1 MGGEDSGVETGLGD
15 PALQIL
21 CREVAGA
28 AFGGPTGQGRAV
40 VCRIKREQAG
50 SVCDK
55 RLPLLRAPLISRP
68 SCGLRTESFG
78 GRGCFGTAAGRAAF
92 AGPLGL

>member
-15 PALQIL
+15 PVLQIL

-40 VCRIKREQAG
+40 VCRIKREQA
-50 SVCDK
+50 
-55 RLPLLRAPLISRP
+55 
-68 SCGLRTESFG
+68 
-78 GRGCFGTAAGRAAF
+78 
-92 AGPLGL
+92 